1 MASRGDGSGSGDRG
15 ADGSSASCAQGIR
28 ASVRSSFSL
37 TIRHATL
44 DDKAEL
50 IELIARSARELS
62 AGDYTPEQVEGALR
76 GAFGVDTQLIMD
88 RTYFVAEAAG
98 KLVACGGW
106 SKRRTLFGSDARS
119 GRDAAE
125 LDPKVDAAKI
135 RAFFVDPAYARRGIG
150 SAILERCEA
159 EARACGFRRY
169 EMMATL
175 PGARLYARHGYTGTD
190 RIHYEVQPGVTIE
203 FIPMTKNDAGHA
215 DRA

>member
-1 MASRGDGSGSGDRG
+1 MASPGDTSGQGGARGSG
-15 ADGSSASCAQGIR
+15 
-28 ASVRSSFSL
+28 FSL
-37 TIRHATL
+37 SIRHATV

-50 IELIARSARELS
+50 ANLIARSARELS

-76 GAFGVDTQLIMD
+76 GAFGVDTQLILD
-88 RTYFVAEAAG
+88 RTYFVAEADG

-125 LDPKVDAAKI
+125 LDPATDAAKI
-135 RAFFVDPAYARRGIG
+135 RAFFVDPAYARRGLG

-159 EARACGFRRY
+159 EAQAAGFRRF

-175 PGARLYARHGYTGTD
+175 PGARLYERYGYRGAK
-190 RIHYEVQPGVTIE
+190 RIQYEVQPGIAIE
-203 FIPMTKNDAGHA
+203 FIPMSKEASGFSPTSP
-215 DRA
+215 